1 MRKTALAA
9 TEKYVKVARTNEIAN
24 KQKQAC
30 ITGHKR
36 DTKQQFDPSR
46 PAENVADDHFDT

>member
-24 KQKQAC
+24 K
-30 ITGHKR
+30 
-36 DTKQQFDPSR
+36 
-46 PAENVADDHFDT
+46 